1 MKTKTFNWLLTAAM
15 LYLVS
20 SCAIYE
26 GDKTTINY
34 SDSSSQSMNNI
45 FESNDDGKDRTV
57 PNEQSSSTPSVIVS
71 KKDTKIK
78 LIKVGCSKF
87 VPPLRTTEPTIGDED
102 ISTIRNDNEKAVIT
116 VLLSHIRKVHSYNVE
131 YNKHLEDAL
140 AKHYKTCN
148 RN

>member
-1 MKTKTFNWLLTAAM
+1 MKTKTFNWLLTAIM
-15 LYLVS
+15 LCLVS

-34 SDSSSQSMNNI
+34 SDSSSQSTNNV
-45 FESNDDGKDRTV
+45 FESNDGKESAVLNDQ
-57 PNEQSSSTPSVIVS
+57 PPSSPSVVVS

-78 LIKVGCSKF
+78 LIKVGCGKF
-87 VPPLRTTEPTIGDED
+87 IPPLKTVEPTISDED
-102 ISTIRNDNEKAVIT
+102 ITTIRNDNEKAVIT